1 MSEYSSLSPLIEEKK
16 CYALNQ
22 NTTNNLKGA
31 LTKNSSEF
39 LESEDDEQLLITLA
53 FRDVVKVA
61 QIQFSTFNDGR
72 APKTIKLFV
81 NSPNLDFNDAESESA
96 TQTFVLTDD
105 KVDENDVD
113 DADSKKEIPVQYKT
127 SADGKTKT
135 AVLNLRYVKF
145 QKVTEITLFV
155 EDNLGDEDTSVIVDL
170 DLKSGEKAVV
180 HVEFLKTQAEFDSA
194 LEAAGEA
201 TVFVDF
207 TAGWCGPCKKIAPA
221 FQTLS
226 ESTTAALFYK
236 VDVDANAAVAQKYSV
251 TAMPTFMA
259 FKRGAKVAEMRG
271 ADEAKLAAFVA
282 ENL

>member
-1 MSEYSSLSPLIEEKK
+1 M
-16 CYALNQ
+16 AL
-22 NTTNNLKGA
+22 
-31 LTKNSSEF
+31 
-39 LESEDDEQLLITLA
+39 
-53 FRDVVKVA
+53 
-61 QIQFSTFNDGR
+61 
-72 APKTIKLFV
+72 
-81 NSPNLDFNDAESESA
+81 LDSC
-96 TQTFVLTDD
+96 VC
-105 KVDENDVD
+105 V
-113 DADSKKEIPVQYKT
+113 
-127 SADGKTKT
+127 
-135 AVLNLRYVKF
+135 
-145 QKVTEITLFV
+145 
-155 EDNLGDEDTSVIVDL
+155 
-170 DLKSGEKAVV
+170 
-180 HVEFLKTQAEFDSA
+180 TQAEFDSA

-226 ESTTAALFYK
+226 ESTAAARFYK